1 MSNEMIVHQPSMQEV
16 HRLAQSM
23 VKSGMFGVKD
33 VDQAMMLMSIAIA
46 EGRHPATVARDM
58 DIIQGRAAKKAEA
71 MYRDAL
77 AAGTKVEWHE
87 NTDTAC
93 EATFSHPRGGTA
105 RIRWDIERATR
116 AGLAGKDNWKKYP
129 RSMLRSRVVSEG
141 SRTVC
146 PMATSGLY
154 TPQEVDDFDIPEAR
168 PVSITAA
175 VEQAV
180 KVQHPPEMA
189 EHEAAIRAATSV
201 EALQAV
207 FKTAL
212 ASTTDGAAW
221 AVYKTA
227 YEHTKTQI
235 AEAQTHDKTEA
246 AE

>member
-1 MSNEMIVHQPSMQEV
+1 MSNEMIVHQLSMQEV

-23 VKSGMFGVKD
+23 VKSGMFSVKD

-175 VEQAV
+175 VEQAAQIQTPADV
-180 KVQHPPEMA
+180 TD
-189 EHEAAIRAATSV
+189 HETAIRSQTNHD
-201 EALQAV
+201 ALKKAFAV
-207 FKTAL
+207 
-212 ASTTDGAAW
+212 AW
-221 AVYKTA
+221 GS
-227 YEHTKTQI
+227 
-235 AEAQTHDKTEA
+235 THDKDARARYKAAYDATLALIDEA
-246 AE
+246 ARSGQEEATE